1 MDEEA
6 FRLKVTLH
14 KGEVQIHGN
23 RAGLTELANTCAAL
37 RALSDKDVR
46 TAANHVIYAVP
57 AAPAGLRCAG

>member
-14 KGEVQIHGN
+14 KGEVQIH
-23 RAGLTELANTCAAL
+23 
-37 RALSDKDVR
+37 
-46 TAANHVIYAVP
+46 VIYAVP